1 MAKIKEQ
8 NIVITLSALVKN
20 QDKAD
25 SSTLVSDDILA
36 NLEAIVQELVGD
48 SIVVEVSSGE

>member
-25 SSTLVSDDILA
+25 SSLVSDDILA

-48 SIVVEVSSGE
+48 NIVVEVSSGE